1 MMNNYIKSDW
11 LTSDKV
17 SELHDCNNIRL
28 FAGDIVYILNPEFQ
42 LRPGA
47 KCIGIVG
54 YDSRSDNWVIGTLSE
69 EAVSKIDINLDIKC
83 INVYT
88 LSQHLVDDRQI
99 QRVRSVS
106 LNVSRMHIMAIDF
119 DNTLYL
125 GDNFPKIDDNGTW
138 NDHLIMHIKQWLYDY
153 RFRLILW
160 TCREGEELRYAI
172 NALASKGIYM
182 DAYNDN
188 LPEVVNAWNGS
199 NPRKVFCHRLIDDT
213 AQCIRIE

>member
-1 MMNNYIKSDW
+1 MSKYIKSDW
-11 LTSDKV
+11 LTSDKA

-42 LRPGA
+42 LRPGD

-54 YDSRSDNWVIGTLSE
+54 YDSGSDNWVIGTLSE
-69 EAVSKIDINLDIKC
+69 ETVSKIDINSDIKC
-83 INVYT
+83 ANTYI
-88 LSQHLVDDRQI
+88 LSQHIIDTRQI

-106 LNVSRMHIMAIDF
+106 LDVSKVHIIAVDF

-125 GDNFPKIDDNGTW
+125 GNKFPVIDDKGIW
-138 NDHLIMHIKQWLYDY
+138 NDRLLVHIKTWSADY

-160 TCREGEELRYAI
+160 TCREDEELRYAI
-172 NALASKGIYM
+172 QALASQGIYM

-188 LPEVVNAWNGS
+188 LPEVVNVWNGS

-213 AQCIRIE
+213 AQCICIE